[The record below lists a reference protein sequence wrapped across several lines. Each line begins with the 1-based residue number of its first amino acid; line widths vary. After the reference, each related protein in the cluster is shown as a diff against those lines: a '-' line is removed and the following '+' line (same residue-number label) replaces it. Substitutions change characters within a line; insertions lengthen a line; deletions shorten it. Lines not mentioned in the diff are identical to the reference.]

1 MKQTVLAIAII
12 GLSFP
17 VLAQDADP
25 LAGNVGIPNYYRL
38 RDDIATAASRPTRLS
53 GT

>member
-25 LAGNVGIPNYYRL
+25 LAGNVGINPPATKTTRQIGAGATSEAS
-38 RDDIATAASRPTRLS
+38 DD
-53 GT
+53 